1 MTNSNDPKNYDKEVA
16 RETYRDASGGT
27 HEVTKVTETANSQ
40 GDSYDRGYVHG
51 KAVERTYQRADL
63 AERDNNNAAR
73 GLLLGL
79 LLASI
84 AALVGGYLW
93 YINIRNNESVN
104 PVDRIVVP
112 SPSKPEASPS
122 PEPTQEPRNE
132 TTIIERTR
140 EVPVEVP
147 VPVPVPVP
155 QQQAPSQPSE
165 PEVNTAPAPQSPTTE
180 STSSPTQNEIEQQL
194 NNNSPEANTNTQS
207 DR

>member
-1 MTNSNDPKNYDKEVA
+1 MTNFNDPKNYDREVA

-27 HEVTKVTETANSQ
+27 HEVTRVTESANSK
-40 GDSYDRGYVHG
+40 GNSYDRGYVHG

-63 AERDNNNAAR
+63 AERDNDNAAR

-84 AALVGGYLW
+84 AALVGGFLW
-93 YINIRNNESVN
+93 YVNIRNNESVN
-104 PVDRIVVP
+104 PINQILVP

-132 TTIIERTR
+132 TTIIERTK
-140 EVPVEVP
+140 EVPVRVEVP

-155 QQQAPSQPSE
+155 QQQEPSQPE
-165 PEVNTAPAPQSPTTE
+165 ANTAPASPSPTTE
-180 STSSPTQNEIEQQL
+180 SSPSQTQKEIEQQL
-194 NNNSPEANTNTQS
+194 NNNPPEANT
-207 DR
+207 DREGDR

>member
-1 MTNSNDPKNYDKEVA
+1 MTNFNDPKNYDREVA

-27 HEVTKVTETANSQ
+27 HEVTKVTESANAN
-40 GDSYDRGYVHG
+40 DNSYDRGYVHG
-51 KAVERTYQRADL
+51 KAVERNYQRADL
-63 AERDNNNAAR
+63 SQRDNDNAAR

-84 AALVGGYLW
+84 AALVGGFLW
-93 YINIRNNESVN
+93 YVNIRNNESVN
-104 PVDRIVVP
+104 PVNQIVVP

-132 TTIIERTR
+132 TTIIERTK

-155 QQQAPSQPSE
+155 QQQEPSQPE
-165 PEVNTAPAPQSPTTE
+165 ANTAPASPSPTTK
-180 STSSPTQNEIEQQL
+180 STPSQTQKEIEQQL
-194 NNNSPEANTNTQS
+194 NNNPPEANT
-207 DR
+207 DREGDR